1 MMYVLCLYLLSA
13 ELEQKC
19 RLLSTELSE
28 LRLSLAAE
36 HQHRSHAEDMLRQA
50 HEQLQIQQQLTSRTG
65 EQVSVE
71 MTVDITTANSSYTP
85 YM

>member
-1 MMYVLCLYLLSA
+1 MCLFSA

-28 LRLSLAAE
+28 LRQSLAAE

-50 HEQLQIQQQLTSRTG
+50 HEQLQIQQQLTSHTG
-65 EQVSVE
+65 EQVSVQ
-71 MTVDITTANSSYTP
+71 MTVDIGYRQMTACTQC
-85 YM
+85 